1 MEKEVHLFKVKL
13 SPSLRKRGSP
23 GRPRGCAAS
32 VSPSGG
38 ACRGPR
44 HEQLRRGVEQTFRLV
59 QTQSEWGRRNSC
71 GGSPVPWLPPQK
83 KKLRRRGQGAF
94 APRQVRR
101 APRSDRAV
109 LYAAAASA
117 SAKCG
122 FKSRG
127 ATGKRGALF
136 RLPSLGLRAVSGQGA
151 PWLDGWAVN
160 EKMTRALCQV
170 HSRCLREAE
179 RCLRSHLPGHLAWS
193 RNHGAPKT

>member
-1 MEKEVHLFKVKL
+1 MSSCAVESSKL
-13 SPSLRKRGSP
+13 SGWCRLRANGGEGTRAEGLRSPGSP
-23 GRPRGCAAS
+23 TP
-32 VSPSGG
+32 
-38 ACRGPR
+38 
-44 HEQLRRGVEQTFRLV
+44 
-59 QTQSEWGRRNSC
+59 
-71 GGSPVPWLPPQK
+71 K